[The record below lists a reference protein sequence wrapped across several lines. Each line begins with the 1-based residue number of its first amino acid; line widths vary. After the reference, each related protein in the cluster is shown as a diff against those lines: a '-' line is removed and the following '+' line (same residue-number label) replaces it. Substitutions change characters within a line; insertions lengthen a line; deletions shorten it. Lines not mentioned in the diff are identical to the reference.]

1 MIGLFT
7 RKCRHQWVRSESSNA
22 LQQDDMGYPLRLV
35 IHKCTKCG
43 IYEHAWVDVAVEELN
58 ELNTGESVLVTWRK
72 EE

>member
-1 MIGLFT
+1 MSLFT
-7 RKCRHQWVRSESSNA
+7 RKCHHQWVRSEASNA